1 MHVHVYQYI
10 CGYAYKCKC
19 LLILQGGL
27 AGSKAAEPKG
37 TYFQQATR
45 NVEGENR
52 EDDTEDKKLTGKD
65 LLSFARQIAAGMV
78 YKHMRLI
85 VLHDI
90 LFQVF
95 TISCLQ
101 IHCSFSAEEPLHHE
115 MRTP

>member
-1 MHVHVYQYI
+1 M
-10 CGYAYKCKC
+10 C
-19 LLILQGGL
+19 LLILQGGP

-37 TYFQQATR
+37 AYSRLATR

-52 EDDTEDKKLTGKD
+52 EDHMEDKKMTGKD
-65 LLSFARQIAAGMV
+65 LLSFTHQIAAGMV